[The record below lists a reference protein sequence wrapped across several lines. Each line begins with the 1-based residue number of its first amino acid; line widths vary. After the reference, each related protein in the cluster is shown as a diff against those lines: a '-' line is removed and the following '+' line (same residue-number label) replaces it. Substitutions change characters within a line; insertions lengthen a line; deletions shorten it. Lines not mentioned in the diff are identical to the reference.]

1 MVNIQY
7 ITDQTG
13 EQTAVVIPIQLW
25 RRLFQVT
32 DEQSEE
38 TLENAIED
46 YCLNQAMDE
55 AKQSPLLNRA
65 EAIAFLET

>member
-1 MVNIQY
+1 MINIQY

-13 EQTAVVIPIQLW
+13 EQAAVVIPIQLW
-25 RRLFQVT
+25 RRLFQAT

-65 EAIAFLET
+65 EAIAFLEA